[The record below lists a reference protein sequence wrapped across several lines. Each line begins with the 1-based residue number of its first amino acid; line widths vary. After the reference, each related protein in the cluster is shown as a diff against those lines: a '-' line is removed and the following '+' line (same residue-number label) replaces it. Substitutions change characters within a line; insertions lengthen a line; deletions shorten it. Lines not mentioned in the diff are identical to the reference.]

1 MEWVGIDILA
11 SRFHFLSNPLHWKTI
26 KLPVD
31 RKIVFEFSVNI
42 SQDGTHIIEVSFDDQ
57 NTYICS
63 VLCYSRTA
71 VLVLFLY
78 VYSLFDITT
87 NVANFEIAL
96 AICIIDIRF
105 IYGVQWP
112 KIWLQLVFQ
121 SETPAFEIEKQMWN
135 FEFCSCKYCFQCNLQ
150 WIHLTWSAFKI
161 RIPVHTIEGP
171 RITRILGLEKNRVT
185 RNSRKWDCS
194 KNLYIS

>member
-135 FEFCSCKYCFQCNLQ
+135 FEFCSCKYCFSVQSTMNSS
-150 WIHLTWSAFKI
+150 HLISFQNSNSSAYYRGSPHYADFGTWK
-161 RIPVHTIEGP
+161 E
-171 RITRILGLEKNRVT
+171 
-185 RNSRKWDCS
+185 SRYAKFA
-194 KNLYIS
+194 